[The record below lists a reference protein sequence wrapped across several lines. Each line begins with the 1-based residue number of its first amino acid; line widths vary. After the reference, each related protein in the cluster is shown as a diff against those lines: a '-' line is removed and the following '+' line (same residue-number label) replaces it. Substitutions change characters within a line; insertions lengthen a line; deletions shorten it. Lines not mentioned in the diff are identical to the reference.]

1 MPAGAPARARL
12 SRTPHV
18 EASMTSLDLKERVA
32 VVTGGASGIGRRIA
46 EQLRDHGAAVEVWDL
61 GDAQG
66 LVTTRVDVSNEAAVA
81 TAAEATLARSGPVHI
96 LVCSAG
102 ILGAVAPVEQYRLVD
117 WETVLRVNLAGMFL
131 ACRAL
136 IPSMRKAGWGRIV
149 TIASIAGKEG
159 TPNCAAYS
167 ASKAGIIAF
176 TKALGKELAGS
187 GVLANCLA
195 PGAIET
201 PILGGLTPEAVAA
214 LLAKCP
220 LGRLGT
226 VDEVAALALW
236 LCSEACTFN
245 TGAVFDLSGGR
256 ATY

>member
-1 MPAGAPARARL
+1 MTMDLAG
-12 SRTPHV
+12 
-18 EASMTSLDLKERVA
+18 RVA

-61 GDAQG
+61 ADAQG
-66 LVTTRVDVSNEAAVA
+66 FVTSHVDVSSEAAIA
-81 TAAEATLARSGPVHI
+81 AAAEATLARSGSVHI

-102 ILGAVAPVEQYRLVD
+102 ILGPVAPLERYSLAD
-117 WETVLRVNLAGMFL
+117 WETVQRVNLAGTFL

-136 IPSMRKAGWGRIV
+136 IPAMRNAGWGRIV
-149 TIASIAGKEG
+149 TIASIAGKDG
-159 TPNCAAYS
+159 TPSCAAYS
-167 ASKAGIIAF
+167 ASKAGVIAL

-195 PGAIET
+195 PGLIET
-201 PILGGLTPEAVAA
+201 PIMDGMTPETVAGMV
-214 LLAKCP
+214 AKCP

>member
-1 MPAGAPARARL
+1 
-12 SRTPHV
+12 
-18 EASMTSLDLKERVA
+18 MTSADRAGRVA

-46 EQLRDHGAAVEVWDL
+46 ERLRDRGATVEVWDL
-61 GDAQG
+61 GDAEG
-66 LVTTRVDVSNEAAVA
+66 FVSRHVDVGSEAAIA
-81 TAAEATLARSGPVHI
+81 TAAEAALARSGAVHI

-102 ILGAVAPVEQYRLVD
+102 ILGPVAPVERYALPD
-117 WETVLRVNLAGMFL
+117 WEAVLRVNLAGTFL

-136 IPSMRKAGWGRIV
+136 LPAMRDAGWGRIV

-159 TPNCAAYS
+159 TPGCAAYS
-167 ASKAGIIAF
+167 ASKAGVIAL

-195 PGAIET
+195 PGLIET
-201 PILGGLTPEAVAA
+201 PIMAGMTPETVAGMV
-214 LLAKCP
+214 AKCP
-220 LGRLGT
+220 LDRLGT
-226 VDEVAALALW
+226 VDEVAALTLW

>member
-1 MPAGAPARARL
+1 M
-12 SRTPHV
+12 
-18 EASMTSLDLKERVA
+18 
-32 VVTGGASGIGRRIA
+32 
-46 EQLRDHGAAVEVWDL
+46 
-61 GDAQG
+61 
-66 LVTTRVDVSNEAAVA
+66 TTRVDVSSEAAVA
-81 TAAEATLARSGPVHI
+81 AAAKATLARSGPVHI

-102 ILGAVAPVEQYRLVD
+102 ILGAVAPVERYRLAD
-117 WETVLRVNLAGMFL
+117 WETVLRVNLAGTFL

-136 IPSMRKAGWGRIV
+136 IPTMRKVGWGRIV

-167 ASKAGIIAF
+167 ASKAGVIAL

-195 PGAIET
+195 PGPIET
-201 PILGGLTPEAVAA
+201 PILGGMTPENLTA

-220 LGRLGT
+220 LGRFGT

>member
-1 MPAGAPARARL
+1 
-12 SRTPHV
+12 
-18 EASMTSLDLKERVA
+18 MTSMDFAGRVA
-32 VVTGGASGIGRRIA
+32 VVAGGASGIGRRIA

-61 GDAQG
+61 GDAQR
-66 LVTTRVDVSNEAAVA
+66 LLTTRVDVSSEAAVA
-81 TAAEATLARSGPVHI
+81 AAAEATLARRGPVHI

-102 ILGAVAPVEQYRLVD
+102 ISGPVAPVERYRLTD
-117 WETVLRVNLAGMFL
+117 WEAVLRVNLVGTFL

-136 IPSMRKAGWGRIV
+136 IPTMRNAGWGRIV

-167 ASKAGIIAF
+167 ASKAGIIAL
-176 TKALGKELAGS
+176 TKTLGKELAGS
-187 GVLANCLA
+187 GVLANCIA

-201 PILGGLTPEAVAA
+201 PILGGLTPEAVAS

-245 TGAVFDLSGGR
+245 TGAVFDLVPSRRLLDLAGGVSGVV
-256 ATY
+256 TL

>member
-1 MPAGAPARARL
+1 
-12 SRTPHV
+12 
-18 EASMTSLDLKERVA
+18 MTSMDLTGRVA

-66 LVTTRVDVSNEAAVA
+66 LATSRVDVGSEAAVA
-81 TAAEATLARSGPVHI
+81 AAAEATLARSGPVHI

-102 ILGAVAPVEQYRLVD
+102 ILGPVAPVERYRLAD
-117 WETVLRVNLAGMFL
+117 WEAVLRVNLAGTFL

-136 IPSMRKAGWGRIV
+136 IPTMRNAGWGRIV

-167 ASKAGIIAF
+167 ASKAGIIAL
-176 TKALGKELAGS
+176 TKTLGKELAGS
-187 GVLANCLA
+187 GVLANCIA

>member
-1 MPAGAPARARL
+1 MKSIDLAG
-12 SRTPHV
+12 
-18 EASMTSLDLKERVA
+18 RVA

-46 EQLRDHGAAVEVWDL
+46 EQLRDCGAAVEVWDL

-66 LVTTRVDVSNEAAVA
+66 LVTTHVDVSSEEAVA
-81 TAAEATLARSGPVHI
+81 AAAEATLARSGAVHI

-102 ILGAVAPVEQYRLVD
+102 ILGPIAPVERYRLAD
-117 WETVLRVNLAGMFL
+117 WEAVLRVNLAGTFL

-136 IPSMRKAGWGRIV
+136 IPAMRNAGWGRVV

-167 ASKAGIIAF
+167 ASKAGVIAL

-195 PGAIET
+195 PGPIET
-201 PILGGLTPEAVAA
+201 PILGGMTPEALAA

-226 VDEVAALALW
+226 VDEIASLALW

>member
-1 MPAGAPARARL
+1 
-12 SRTPHV
+12 
-18 EASMTSLDLKERVA
+18 MTSIDLAGRVA

-61 GDAQG
+61 GDEQG
-66 LVTTRVDVSNEAAVA
+66 VVTTRVDVSSEATVKA
-81 TAAEATLARSGPVHI
+81 AAEATLARSGPVHI

-102 ILGAVAPVEQYRLVD
+102 ILGPVAPIERYQLAD
-117 WETVLRVNLAGMFL
+117 WETVLRVNLAGTFL

-136 IPSMRKAGWGRIV
+136 IPSMRSAGWGRIV

-176 TKALGKELAGS
+176 TKALGKELAGT
-187 GVLANCLA
+187 GVLANCIA
-195 PGAIET
+195 PGAIDT
-201 PILGGLTPEAVAA
+201 PILSGLPPENLTS

-220 LGRLGT
+220 LGRFGT

-256 ATY
+256 AAY

>member
-1 MPAGAPARARL
+1 
-12 SRTPHV
+12 
-18 EASMTSLDLKERVA
+18 
-32 VVTGGASGIGRRIA
+32 
-46 EQLRDHGAAVEVWDL
+46 
-61 GDAQG
+61 
-66 LVTTRVDVSNEAAVA
+66 
-81 TAAEATLARSGPVHI
+81 
-96 LVCSAG
+96 
-102 ILGAVAPVEQYRLVD
+102 VAPVEQYRLVD

>member
-1 MPAGAPARARL
+1 
-12 SRTPHV
+12 
-18 EASMTSLDLKERVA
+18 MTSIDLKGRVA
-32 VVTGGASGIGRRIA
+32 VVTGGASGIGRQIA

-66 LVTTRVDVSNEAAVA
+66 LVTTRVDVSSEVAVA
-81 TAAEATLARSGPVHI
+81 AAAEATLARSGPVHI

-102 ILGAVAPVEQYRLVD
+102 ILGPVASVERYRLTD
-117 WETVLRVNLAGMFL
+117 WEAVLRVNLAGTFL

-136 IPSMRKAGWGRIV
+136 IPAMRGAGWGRIV

-167 ASKAGIIAF
+167 ASKAGVIAF
-176 TKALGKELAGS
+176 TKALGKELAGT
-187 GVLANCLA
+187 GALANCIA
-195 PGAIET
+195 PGPIET
-201 PILGGLTPEAVAA
+201 PILGGFPPENLPA

-220 LGRLGT
+220 LGRFGT

>member
-1 MPAGAPARARL
+1 MSMEFAG
-12 SRTPHV
+12 
-18 EASMTSLDLKERVA
+18 RVA

-46 EQLRDHGAAVEVWDL
+46 EQLRDHGAAVEVWDV
-61 GDAQG
+61 GDANG
-66 LVTTRVDVSNEAAVA
+66 FFTSHVDVSSEAAVA
-81 TAAEATLARSGPVHI
+81 AAAEATLARNGTVHI

-102 ILGAVAPVEQYRLVD
+102 ILGAVAPVERYRLAD
-117 WETVLRVNLAGMFL
+117 WETVLSVNLAGTFL

-136 IPSMRKAGWGRIV
+136 IPAMRNAAWGRIV

-159 TPNCAAYS
+159 TANCAAYS
-167 ASKAGIIAF
+167 ASKSGVIAL

-187 GVLANCLA
+187 GVLANCIA
-195 PGAIET
+195 PGPIET
-201 PILGGLTPEAVAA
+201 PILAGFTPETVASM
-214 LLAKCP
+214 LAKCP

-226 VDEVAALALW
+226 CDEVAALALW
-236 LCSEACTFN
+236 LCSDACTFN

>member
-1 MPAGAPARARL
+1 
-12 SRTPHV
+12 
-18 EASMTSLDLKERVA
+18 MTSLDLTGRVA

-46 EQLRDHGAAVEVWDL
+46 ERLRDHGAAVEVWDR
-61 GDAQG
+61 GDAPG
-66 LVTTRVDVSNEAAVA
+66 FVTRRVDVGDEASVA
-81 TAAEATLARSGPVHI
+81 AAAAALARGGAVHI

-102 ILGAVAPVEQYRLVD
+102 ILGPVAPVERYALAD
-117 WETVLRVNLAGMFL
+117 WERVQRVNLAGTFL

-136 IPSMRKAGWGRIV
+136 SPAMRDAGWGRIV

-159 TPNCAAYS
+159 TPGCAAYS
-167 ASKAGIIAF
+167 ASKAGVIAL

-195 PGAIET
+195 PGLIET
-201 PILGGLTPEAVAA
+201 PIMAGMTPETVAGMV
-214 LLAKCP
+214 AKCP